1 MNISNRFARL
11 TISKRLAYG
20 FSSLLVMIGGVA
32 VAVTYEMHQA
42 KIDLDHITQMNQQV
56 AYASDMKN
64 SIQELNI
71 AMRDAVLSD
80 RDDLFKLAKDAATKQ
95 TATYQAAY
103 ERMASVNSLNKSLS
117 AEEAQGFKKI
127 KELETSSLAL
137 INSVLDTRSSG
148 SLSDARDMLVYEA
161 SPAMYMWWSALN
173 DVMTGQLKAFDQAT
187 DRSNS
192 TIKTVWILQLTL
204 SLLAIV
210 FGAIIARVITRQL
223 LNELGAEP
231 TVVKS
236 FAQAVGRGE
245 LIVNHQH
252 RDVPDGSI
260 MHSLIDMAGHLGE
273 TVAQVR
279 HSADAVA
286 LTSDEILSGN
296 SEISNRTVEQAEAI
310 TETAAAMEE
319 LGSTVKQNSANAG
332 EADKLATSASMV
344 TVKGGALMDQV
355 VETMREINSRS
366 KEITEIIGV
375 IDGIA
380 FQTNILALNASVE
393 AARAGEQGRGFAVVA
408 DEVRSLAQ
416 RSAAAAKDIRT
427 LLLENISRI
436 EKGSS
441 LVEQAGL
448 ATSEIVES
456 IGKVSMI
463 MSEINSASLEQSAGV
478 NDIGRA
484 IVQMDKA
491 TQTNA
496 ALVGQSAEAAQN
508 LKAQASDLQGAM
520 AMFQLGDER

>member
-32 VAVTYEMHQA
+32 IAVTYEMHQA

-56 AYASDMKN
+56 AYAADMKN

-80 RDDLFKLAKDAATKQ
+80 RDDLFKLAKDAAKKQ
-95 TATYQAAY
+95 TETYQAAAQK
-103 ERMASVNSLNKSLS
+103 MAAINSLKSSVS
-117 AEEAQGFKKI
+117 AEGEQTYKKI
-127 KELETSSLAL
+127 KEMETSSLTL

-148 SLSDARDMLVYEA
+148 SLEDARDMLVYEA
-161 SPAMYMWWSALN
+161 SPAMYMWWTALN
-173 DVMTGQLKAFDQAT
+173 EEMNAQLKAFDQAT
-187 DRSNS
+187 DRSAA
-192 TIKTVWILQLTL
+192 TIQTVWILQLTL

-245 LIVNHQH
+245 LMIDHQH
-252 RDVPDGSI
+252 RNVPEGSI
-260 MHSLIDMAGHLGE
+260 MHSLIDMAKHLGE
-273 TVAQVR
+273 TVTQVR
-279 HSADAVA
+279 NSADAVA
-286 LTSDEILSGN
+286 LTSDEILAGN

-332 EADKLATSASMV
+332 EADKLATSASLV
-344 TVKGGALMDQV
+344 TVKGGDLMQEV
-355 VETMREINSRS
+355 VQTMREINSRS

-408 DEVRSLAQ
+408 NEVRSLAQ
-416 RSAAAAKDIRT
+416 RSATAAKDIRT
-427 LLLENISRI
+427 LLHENNSRV
-436 EKGSS
+436 EKGAS

-456 IGKVSMI
+456 IAKVSMI
-463 MSEINSASLEQSAGV
+463 MSEINSASVEQSAGV

-491 TQTNA
+491 TQSNSV
-496 ALVGQSAEAAQN
+496 LVGQNAESAHN